1 MRRFPSRPLPDFK
14 CLHRALSRDVTLD
27 NELTF
32 FQLGRDALVYGLE
45 ALDIKP
51 GATILIPAYMCN
63 STIKP
68 LMNLGYNIIFFDVK
82 VDLNCDLNIIESLIS
97 SSNVKA
103 ILSVHYFGFPCDLG
117 ALVKLCR
124 QYDVRVIEDCSH
136 SYLTQISGRSVGYFG
151 DMAIYSMRKT
161 VAIPDGGAL
170 KLNVGI
176 PLNPQF
182 IEKKM
187 QLFKEVLYLASRVL
201 ETIICFIGF
210 PNLYSAKIDWVKKIM
225 RNIGSSEN
233 GNVNLTVRA
242 TPIKGSFQL
251 KAYLYDSDYTSYV
264 VERRRHNYKLLV
276 GEAEKLGFKV
286 LFPQLPDGCVPQ
298 FFILIDETHQLAPW
312 LREQCIGAVVWPGPE
327 LPQEISS
334 FIDDFPITNYL
345 NDNLVML
352 PIHQSVSD
360 EQCRSTIALL
370 QRFVGSK

>member
-14 CLHRALSRDVTLD
+14 CLHRALSRDEMLD

-32 FQLGRDALVYGLE
+32 FQLGREALVYGLD
-45 ALDIKP
+45 ALEIEP

-68 LMNLGYNIIFFDVK
+68 LRNLGYNIIFFDVK
-82 VDLNCDLNIIESLIS
+82 EDLNCDLNIIESLIR

-103 ILSVHYFGFPCDLG
+103 ILSVHYFGFPCDLD
-117 ALVKLCR
+117 ALVKLCK
-124 QYDVRVIEDCSH
+124 QYDVIVIEDCSH
-136 SYLTQISGRSVGYFG
+136 SYLTKISGRSVGYFG

-161 VAIPDGGAL
+161 LAIPDGGAL

-176 PLNPQF
+176 LLNPQV
-182 IEKKM
+182 IVKKM
-187 QLFKEVLYLASRVL
+187 HWFKEVLYLGSRVL
-201 ETIICFIGF
+201 ESIICFIGF
-210 PNLYSAKIDWVKKIM
+210 PNLYSTKIDWVKKIIM
-225 RNIGSSEN
+225 NIGRSEN
-233 GNVNLTVRA
+233 GNANLTDRA

-251 KAYLYDSDYTSYV
+251 KAYLHDRDYTSYV
-264 VERRRHNYKLLV
+264 IERRQDNYNLLV
-276 GEAEKLGFKV
+276 REAKKLGFKV
-286 LFPQLPDGCVPQ
+286 LFSELPDGCVPQ
-298 FFILIDETHQLAPW
+298 FFILVDETHQLTPW
-312 LREQCIGAVVWPGPE
+312 LREQGIGAVVWPGPE

-334 FIDDFPITNYL
+334 ITDNFPITNYL

-370 QRFVGSK
+370 QRFIESK